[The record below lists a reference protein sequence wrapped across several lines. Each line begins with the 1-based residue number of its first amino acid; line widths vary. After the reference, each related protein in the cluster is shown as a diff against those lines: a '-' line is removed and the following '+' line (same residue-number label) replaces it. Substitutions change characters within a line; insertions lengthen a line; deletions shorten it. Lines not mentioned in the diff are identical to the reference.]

1 MRKKL
6 FLPVLILIAFRFGYA
21 QQTDTGSDI
30 ISEPALNESI
40 DKEKKSDY
48 YIPLNLREGS
58 SLIIELNDNL
68 KIKGLQDEVSS
79 VILKKN
85 NVDNHYLSVI
95 DTGKYHRFLPEYNPK
110 SNMLIPIGEVMA
122 INIGLS
128 LFNNYVT
135 NAEFAKISFKS
146 VSHNL
151 DTGFVWDDDMFVTN
165 QFGHPYHGGLY
176 FTTARS
182 LGYSFWESIPFAFGG
197 SLMWETFMETDPPQA
212 NDLIQT
218 TIGGTMLGEMTYRL
232 SSLILDES
240 TSGGNRLFREITAA
254 IISPIRAIN
263 RLFKGDMARKTPQNV
278 HDVFPVIQRINLG
291 YAGVNP
297 NEQVKFEKN
306 HIMFEYLLTY
316 GDPFKQGIVNP
327 FDIFRLRLGFDA
339 KKGDKP
345 SSWVYAYGLLYGT
358 NLIKRPD
365 SRFIFGAFHDY
376 DFFFNQAFRL
386 GTQSVGL
393 GLIYISPV
401 KSDWK
406 SVISFHSN
414 FIALGALNSIYHRG
428 EYRDYDYGIGN
439 KTMLEATLSYG
450 PAMLL
455 LEYRFYYLKT
465 INGFPGHSSFGFFN
479 PKLLVDIYDG
489 FGLGLEYIF
498 YHRFG
503 TFENVADYSKRTSEQ
518 RLYMSY
524 HF

>member
-1 MRKKL
+1 MRRKL
-6 FLPVLILIAFRFGYA
+6 LLPVLILIAFQFGYA
-21 QQTDTGSDI
+21 QQKDTGSDI
-30 ISEPALNESI
+30 GSEPVLRESI
-40 DKEKKSDY
+40 DKENKSDY
-48 YIPLNLREGS
+48 YKPLNFRES
-58 SLIIELNDNL
+58 DNLIIELNENL
-68 KIKGLQDEVSS
+68 KIKGLQDEPSS
-79 VILKKN
+79 VIFKKN
-85 NVDNHYLSVI
+85 NVKKYYLSAI
-95 DTGKYHRFLPEYNPK
+95 DTLKYHRYLPEYNPK
-110 SNMLIPIGEVMA
+110 GNMLIPIGEVMA

-176 FTTARS
+176 FSTARS
-182 LGYSFWESIPFAFGG
+182 MGYSFWESIPFAFGG
-197 SLMWETFMETDPPQA
+197 SLMWEMFMETDPPQA

-218 TIGGTMLGEMTYRL
+218 TVGGTMMGEMTYRL

-254 IISPIRAIN
+254 IISPVRAFN
-263 RLFKGDMARKTPQNV
+263 RLIKGDMARKTPNNV

-291 YAGVNP
+291 YAGINP
-297 NEQVKFEKN
+297 NEQVKFEKS

-316 GDPFKQGIVNP
+316 GDPFKLGIENP
-327 FDIFRLRLGFDA
+327 FDLFRLRLGLDA
-339 KKGDKP
+339 RKGDKP
-345 SSWVYAYGLLYGT
+345 SSWAYAYGLLYAK
-358 NLIKRPD
+358 NLIKHTDR
-365 SRFIFGAFHDY
+365 RLIFGAFHDY
-376 DFFFNQAFRL
+376 DFFYNQMYRL

-401 KSDWK
+401 QANWK
-406 SVISFHSN
+406 TVISFHSN
-414 FIALGALNSIYHRG
+414 FIALGAINSIYQKG

-439 KTMLEATLSYG
+439 KTMLEASLAYG
-450 PAMLL
+450 PAMLM
-455 LEYRFYYLKT
+455 LEYRFYYMKT
-465 INGFPGHSSFGFFN
+465 VNGFPGHSNFGFFN

-498 YHRFG
+498 YHRSG

-518 RLYMSY
+518 RLYLSY